1 MVKLI
6 LINDCWEIVETLEDV
21 SRVVREYYNREL
33 ADELDELINA
43 RETEIAELFSEL
55 QEYKYM
61 YEDLC

>member
-1 MVKLI
+1 MI
-6 LINDCWEIVETLEDV
+6 LINDCWENVETLEDV

-43 RETEIAELFSEL
+43 RETEIVELFSEL

-61 YEDLC
+61 YENLC